1 MNLYIIYYNYISY
14 ITYYIKYVFEFMCM
28 NLLRNMNFQI
38 TSCRN
43 LFCSLP
49 SCLFSRFVLKLS
61 GNNWIRNK
69 VSYYA
74 VNKTKWQIIH
84 KRKINSNF
92 EWPLS
97 CCIFRNSPLTFF
109 AGTITKTKCLC
120 GKLYLPNTFSD
131 FSICPC
137 ILRRKFISS

>member
-14 ITYYIKYVFEFMCM
+14 ITYYIKYVFEFMRM
-28 NLLRNMNFQI
+28 NLLPNMNFQI

-49 SCLFSRFVLKLS
+49 SCVFSRFVLKLS
-61 GNNWIRNK
+61 ANNGIRNK

-74 VNKTKWQIIH
+74 VIKTKLQIIL

-97 CCIFRNSPLTFF
+97 CCIFRNSPLTLF

-131 FSICPC
+131 FLICPC